1 MSATVADRLDKRAA
15 RFEQR
20 AARTRARA
28 ERARA
33 TPRVAV
39 GSDAHRDLF
48 CNQFLETYTD
58 FDPETLPWP
67 ELNQAELDRLRG
79 VPFWQEVYHTERRAG
94 AIVDAFYPEVGDQV
108 VRDAVKLQGFEEAR
122 HAKLIK
128 VMIDRYGIDATEQPI
143 ENFPADLETA
153 FIDFGFGEC
162 LDAFLGFGAFKTARE
177 SKFLPDAMFD
187 IFDMLMFEETRHIVF
202 FINYMAWRQVQ
213 QGRGAPPLRAITHAW
228 FYARAARRLAGMVG
242 RGQDAND
249 GKDFAVTQANM
260 FLDGFS
266 FRGFVEDCYRE
277 NARRMR
283 AFDPGLLQPRLL
295 PAVADMAAAGLRF
308 WDRARPQVRRETLAA
323 HEGG

>member
-1 MSATVADRLDKRAA
+1 MSASVADRLEARAA
-15 RFEQR
+15 RFEER
-20 AARTRARA
+20 AARARARA
-28 ERARA
+28 AQARNRRSV
-33 TPRVAV
+33 TV
-39 GSDAHRDLF
+39 GSEAHRDLF
-48 CNQFLETYTD
+48 CNQFRETYTD
-58 FDPETLPWP
+58 YDPATLPWP
-67 ELNQAELDRLRG
+67 ELSDVELARLRG

-94 AIVDAFYPEVGDQV
+94 AIVEAFFPDVHDPV
-108 VRDAVKLQGFEEAR
+108 VRAAVKLQGFEEAR
-122 HAKLIK
+122 HARLIRT
-128 VMIDRYGIDATEQPI
+128 MIDRYGIDATEQPI
-143 ENFPADLETA
+143 DAFPADLETA

-213 QGRGAPPLRAITHAW
+213 QGRGSPAMRALTHAW
-228 FYARAARRLAGMVG
+228 FYARAAKRLTGMVG
-242 RGQDAND
+242 RGKEAND

-266 FRGFVEDCYRE
+266 FRAFVEDCYRE
-277 NARRMR
+277 NARRMA

-308 WDRARPQVRRETLAA
+308 WDRSRPQVRRETLAA
-323 HEGG
+323 HE